1 MALNLRGPE
10 AISLLKYK
18 EGVRANLVESDT
30 VAVLQAGSRTF
41 TLPIFIQK
49 NGDAAIESDFDF
61 HKALTNTF
69 ITVNGEKATVLRFER
84 IAEPVAPPAPPPTP
98 TTDEI
103 FAERYKAALA
113 ANPGVDAF
121 MLRKRVAEQMHIE
134 AQSSQYVERV
144 GQQVQGYGQLN
155 SDVAVLAEAN
165 RRARNG
171 R

>member
-1 MALNLRGPE
+1 MALRSAEAWDFLR
-10 AISLLKYK
+10 LKQSFQ
-18 EGVRANLVESDT
+18 ESDHN
-30 VAVLQAGSRTF
+30 AVYQDGRVLPVLIRDIGSVQQCAVEIGEQ
-41 TLPIFIQK
+41 LHEAQK
-49 NGDAAIESDFDF
+49 
-61 HKALTNTF
+61 
-69 ITVNGEKATVLRFER
+69 VNGFLRFEKLP
-84 IAEPVAPPAPPPTP
+84 EPIVEPPPPPTP

-113 ANPGVDAF
+113 ANPGEDAF

-134 AQSSQYVERV
+134 ARSSQYTERV

-165 RRARNG
+165 KRARNG

>member
-1 MALNLRGPE
+1 MALRETDAWDYLR
-10 AISLLKYK
+10 LK
-18 EGVRANLVESDT
+18 NTFVESSSE
-30 VAVLQAGSRTF
+30 AVFQDGRRLPVLIRDVGGVQQCAVEIDNQLFEAAKVTGFLQYETI
-41 TLPIFIQK
+41 P
-49 NGDAAIESDFDF
+49 
-61 HKALTNTF
+61 
-69 ITVNGEKATVLRFER
+69 
-84 IAEPVAPPAPPPTP
+84 EPVAPPAPPRTP

-103 FAERYKAALA
+103 FAERYKAALT
-113 ANPGVDAF
+113 ANPGEDAF

-165 RRARNG
+165 KRARNG